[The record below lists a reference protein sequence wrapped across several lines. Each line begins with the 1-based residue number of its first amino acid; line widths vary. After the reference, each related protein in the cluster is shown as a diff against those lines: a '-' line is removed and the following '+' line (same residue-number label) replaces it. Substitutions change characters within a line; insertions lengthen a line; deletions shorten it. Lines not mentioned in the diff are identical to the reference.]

1 MIKVGVRVPPL
12 TGSAGEYLAD
22 VSALE
27 AAGADAIWLEMAD
40 LEAWVVMGAL
50 AIATKRVR
58 LGCILEGVAL
68 RGGAFPGASIAAAQ
82 KLSRGRVVLAAPAG
96 DLARVATREAKRFS
110 IGEARGVPVDG
121 VIHQLDSPTSAP
133 RPAVTPTDEPVEVWG
148 DIAMPADRDAWSATM
163 SAYEAAG
170 VTGVIL
176 RWDPRLIDLLR
187 NAEPDDRADLLM
199 STG

>member
-1 MIKVGVRVPPL
+1 MIKVGVRLPPL

-22 VSALE
+22 ATALE
-27 AAGADAIWLEMAD
+27 AAGADTIWLEMAELD
-40 LEAWVVMGAL
+40 AWVVMGAL
-50 AIATKRVR
+50 AVATQRVR
-58 LGCILEGVAL
+58 LGCILGGVAP
-68 RGGAFPGASIAAAQ
+68 RDAAYPGASIAAAQ

-96 DLARVATREAKRFS
+96 DLVRVATTGTKRFS

-121 VIHQLDSPTSAP
+121 VIHQLDSPAEAP
-133 RPAVTPTDEPVEVWG
+133 RPAATPTDTQVEVWG
-148 DIAMPADRDAWSATM
+148 DIAMPADRDAWSAAM
-163 SAYEAAG
+163 SAYGAAG